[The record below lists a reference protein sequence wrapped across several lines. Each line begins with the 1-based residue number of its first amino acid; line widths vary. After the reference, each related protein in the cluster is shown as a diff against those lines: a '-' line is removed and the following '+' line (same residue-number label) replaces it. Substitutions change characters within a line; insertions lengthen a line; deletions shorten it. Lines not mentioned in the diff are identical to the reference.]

1 MSTFVKLRIFCV
13 KHRKKLLAYVL
24 GNVEVYHITK
34 QKMIREFL
42 LDIFY

>member
-1 MSTFVKLRIFCV
+1 MSTFVKLCICCG
-13 KHRKKLLAYVL
+13 KHKKKLLAYVL
-24 GNVEVYHITK
+24 GNVEVYDITK